1 MLVGRGG
8 IAHVIAVSLVVDV
21 GACLWSASVVPLR
34 SYRVAIQSGTGTG
47 TRQGVAIHCPVS
59 GRNYACIS
67 SRLIIDK
74 YHVLR

>member
-1 MLVGRGG
+1 MLVGRVG

-47 TRQGVAIHCPVS
+47 TPEGDTS
-59 GRNYACIS
+59 GRRHSLPRIGS
-67 SRLIIDK
+67 
-74 YHVLR
+74 